1 MCLIHTEF
9 GRIYQAQEE
18 APTSID
24 GTIRGL
30 TPVSIDA
37 NHRLVYSRDLRIFE
51 QGKHGIHI
59 HVFGDFT
66 EGFVTAGGI
75 FNPFGRNH
83 GAPDDEE
90 RMVGDLGKFGG
101 DFSYLKFLIWRT
113 LTGNI
118 EADESGVANVNIE
131 DRLVKLIGPHSIIGR
146 SIVVKSGED
155 DLGRGGHEYSLST
168 GNSGQRVAGG
178 VVGIA
183 SS

>member
-1 MCLIHTEF
+1 MARCCAVIEGEGISGNLILH
-9 GRIYQAQEE
+9 QAQEE

-24 GTIRGL
+24 GTIKGL
-30 TPVSIDA
+30 QP
-37 NHRLVYSRDLRIFE
+37 
-51 QGKHGIHI
+51 GKHGIHV

-66 EGFVTAGGI
+66 EGYVTAGGI

-83 GAPDDEE
+83 GSPDDEE
-90 RMVGDLGKFGG
+90 RMVGDLG
-101 DFSYLKFLIWRT
+101 
-113 LTGNI
+113 NI
-118 EADESGVANVNIE
+118 EADESGVASVNIE

-146 SIVVKSGED
+146 SIVIKSNED

-168 GNSGQRVAGG
+168 GNSGQRIAGG

>member
-1 MCLIHTEF
+1 M
-9 GRIYQAQEE
+9 
-18 APTSID
+18 
-24 GTIRGL
+24 
-30 TPVSIDA
+30 
-37 NHRLVYSRDLRIFE
+37 
-51 QGKHGIHI
+51 
-59 HVFGDFT
+59 
-66 EGFVTAGGI
+66 TAGGI

-90 RMVGDLGKFGG
+90 RMAGDLGT
-101 DFSYLKFLIWRT
+101 SYTVFTRNIFLLILHLS

-118 EADESGVANVNIE
+118 EADETGTANVNIE

-146 SIVVKSGED
+146 SIVIKSGED

-168 GNSGQRVAGG
+168 GNSGQRIAGG